1 MQCSKCG
8 RTAVFFQTYSGQHL
22 CVHHF
27 TADVEAKA
35 KHEIRRNHSL
45 KSGDHIAV
53 GLSGDACSSAL
64 LYFLKKLTSNRRDIR
79 ISAISIDEGIAGYRF
94 PEDSGRITELLQTEC
109 IAQSFRENFGRSLD
123 EIAETKGK
131 TRPCTYCRVIR
142 NFLLNRIARE
152 NGVTKIACG
161 STLDDAAGSVLNHI
175 LRGIPEFVVG
185 SDVSCRGKIPRIRP
199 FIAVPKE
206 EIALYAD
213 LHVKEYNRSWC
224 PYTINHFDEDVNA
237 MLDEFTIHHPA
248 TKYALLSLKKNLART
263 CVSLSD
269 FYLSCERCGEPVV
282 GICQNCRI
290 IDEVTA
296 HGT

>member
-8 RTAVFFQTYSGQHL
+8 RTAVVFQVYSGQHL
-22 CVHHF
+22 CLHHF

-45 KSGDHIAV
+45 KSGDHIAI

-94 PEDSGRITELLQTEC
+94 PGDSGRIAELLQTEY
-109 IAQSFRENFGRSLD
+109 IAQSFRENVGKSLD
-123 EIAETKGK
+123 EIAEIKGY
-131 TRPCTYCRVIR
+131 TRSCTYCRVIR

-152 NGVTKIACG
+152 HGVTKIACG
-161 STLDDAAGSVLNHI
+161 STLDDVAGSVLNHV
-175 LRGIPEFVVG
+175 LRGVPEIEVDSGVICG
-185 SDVSCRGKIPRIRP
+185 GKIPRIQP
-199 FIAVPKE
+199 FIAVPKK
-206 EIALYAD
+206 EIMLYAD
-213 LHVKEYNRSWC
+213 LHVKEYNRFHC
-224 PYTINHFDEDVNA
+224 PYTNNHFEEDVNA
-237 MLDEFTIHHPA
+237 MLNEFTMHHPA
-248 TKYALLSLKKNLART
+248 TKYALLSLKKNLTHA
-263 CVSLSD
+263 CVAMQD
-269 FYLSCERCGEPVV
+269 FCSPCERCGEPVV

-296 HGT
+296 YGT